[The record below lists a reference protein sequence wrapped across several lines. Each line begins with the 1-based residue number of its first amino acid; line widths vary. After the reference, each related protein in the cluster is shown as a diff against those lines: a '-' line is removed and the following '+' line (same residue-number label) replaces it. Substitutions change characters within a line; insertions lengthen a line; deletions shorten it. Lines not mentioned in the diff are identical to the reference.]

1 MISGPFIGTE
11 AVSSGLLA
19 KHHLRTRKYT
29 ALFPGIYLASSAPVS
44 FGDRA
49 AAAWLWSHRQ
59 GVVVGLSASRLYGA
73 QWIKDDH
80 PVELA
85 WANARAPQGIRTSA
99 LTLHLGETVTLGG
112 IPVTSLARTAFDL
125 ARRRPLWKAVETLDA
140 LGAAAPFDPA
150 DVLAVAEK
158 HRGVRGLRQ
167 VPQALALHD
176 PGAQSPKET
185 WLRLLVV
192 RSGFPTPQTQIPVR
206 CGPKTYYLDMGWPD
220 LRIAIEYDGD
230 HHRTD
235 PAQFTR
241 DIVRLEDLAAAGWI
255 VIRIAAGTP
264 PRGRPGPPPPR
275 LALII
280 SHSLPGAMANTEQRH
295 DFPAHLRR

>member
-1 MISGPFIGTE
+1 VISGPFIGTE
-11 AVSSGLLA
+11 AVSSGLLG

-29 ALFPGIYLASSAPVS
+29 AIFPGIYLSASAPTS
-44 FGDRA
+44 FDDRA
-49 AAAWLWSHRQ
+49 MAAWLWSRRQ
-59 GVVVGLSASRLYGA
+59 GVVAGFSASRLYGA
-73 QWIKDDH
+73 QWLSDDL
-80 PVELA
+80 PIELA
-85 WANARAPQGIRTSA
+85 WTNARAPQGISTSA

-167 VPQALALHD
+167 VPHALAMHD

-185 WLRLLVV
+185 WLRLLIV
-192 RSGFPTPQTQIPVR
+192 RAGFPRPQTQIPVPV
-206 CGPKTYYLDMGWPD
+206 GAKTYYLDMGWPD
-220 LRIAIEYDGD
+220 LMLAVEYDGD

-235 PAQFTR
+235 QAQFAK
-241 DIVRLEDLAAAGWI
+241 DIVRLEELAALGWT

-264 PRGRPGPPPPR
+264 RDEVTAR
-275 LALII
+275 
-280 SHSLPGAMANTEQRH
+280 
-295 DFPAHLRR
+295 LRRAWP